1 VAETWIALVDTEEAF
16 EPSSRVSGFLRIVF
30 MLGRETAEDF
40 DLPPIAFLAMVE
52 TRFYAAILFLKDHS
66 RNRLLSFERLEFSI
80 VVQE

>member
-1 VAETWIALVDTEEAF
+1 M
-16 EPSSRVSGFLRIVF
+16 RIVITVE
-30 MLGRETAEDF
+30 RETAEDF

-66 RNRLLSFERLEFSI
+66 RNRLLSFEQLEFSF